1 LEEDFRPMLCGNFL
15 MFLNCVAQANLVT
28 IDFEE
33 SGGAFL
39 AEHDTDDSDEG
50 GIWLLDGG
58 GLINNA
64 NLVLLSD
71 VQQSRNFV
79 RLGVDVS
86 KIPQRPGK
94 PLELTWEGGLMLG
107 SSASSLLGE
116 VGGGI
121 KIKK

>member
-1 LEEDFRPMLCGNFL
+1 MWIIFIVSSLDNISLEGDFRPMLGGNFL
-15 MFLNCVAQANLVT
+15 MFLNYVAQANLVT

-33 SGGAFL
+33 GGGAFL
-39 AEHDTDDSDEG
+39 AEHVTNDSDEG
-50 GIWLLDGG
+50 AIWLLDGG

-64 NLVLLSD
+64 NLILPSD

-94 PLELTWEGGLMLG
+94 PT
-107 SSASSLLGE
+107 
-116 VGGGI
+116 
-121 KIKK
+121 